1 MYLCGA
7 PLLPLCI
14 ESEGLCCL
22 FVKAG
27 RAGGRYEGGRER
39 ERSHFRDKRGKRT
52 EVGRRSRDD
61 MDFFS
66 ITFHAFQEGCRK
78 MLRLVLY
85 LHVSLYGVCESY
97 HITNEETVR

>member
-1 MYLCGA
+1 MCLCRA

-27 RAGGRYEGGRER
+27 RAGGRER

-52 EVGRRSRDD
+52 EVGRRRDD

-66 ITFHAFQEGCRK
+66 ITFRVFPGGLQENVASYFVFTCK
-78 MLRLVLY
+78 FIW
-85 LHVSLYGVCESY
+85 SL
-97 HITNEETVR
+97 

>member
-1 MYLCGA
+1 MCLCGA

-27 RAGGRYEGGRER
+27 RAGGRER

-52 EVGRRSRDD
+52 EVGRRRDD

-66 ITFHAFQEGCRK
+66 ITFRVFLGGLQENVASFFCIY
-78 MLRLVLY
+78 M
-85 LHVSLYGVCESY
+85 
-97 HITNEETVR
+97 